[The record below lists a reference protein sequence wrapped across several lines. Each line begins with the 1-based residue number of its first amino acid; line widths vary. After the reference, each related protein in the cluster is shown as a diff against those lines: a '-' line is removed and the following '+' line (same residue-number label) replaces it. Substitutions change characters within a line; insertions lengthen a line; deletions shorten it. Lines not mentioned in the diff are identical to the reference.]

1 MTGILPT
8 RAALDSGPA
17 FARELATTLPVHAQY
32 VLHGNLRDVFLLPGR
47 APGERAQF
55 VTLTELLWRTLQ
67 PSGYEC
73 LVTYDPVAGL
83 GAYPPSA
90 QAAASSILGIKIG
103 TDGAGAD
110 RGRVVPSLDKLRGH
124 LHTVAA
130 ASRRAAFLID
140 YASRIMLDPA
150 HLERAERDFFLYCE
164 KLSREVAPTPGPAH
178 RPSPLYNP
186 LLWLAERDQDLPV
199 WLTAGNERI
208 RTISVPRP
216 DFGDRLDTA
225 KLLTRLMGVPE
236 PDADP
241 EAVKSCQRFAEQAD
255 GLTLQE
261 MIEVTR
267 LAQDRGLA
275 LADLPDAVRTYKLG
289 VLDSPW
295 RRGYLRQRIAQGEA
309 TVSARVVG
317 QPRAVTKTLDI
328 LKRAALGLSGAQAT
342 SSSSRPRGVLFFA
355 GPTGVG
361 KTELAKAVA
370 ELVFGDESAY
380 LRFDMSEFAA
390 EHAGDRLIGAPPGY
404 VGYEAGGELTNAVR
418 QQPFRVVL
426 FDEIEKAHHRILDK
440 FLQIL
445 EDGRLTD
452 GRGATT
458 HFSECVLIFTSNL
471 GSMTED
477 GNGHRVPSLRPGMPY
492 TELESLMRQAIEEHF
507 TVKLGRPELL
517 NRFGDNFVIFDFIG
531 AESAGQ
537 IFDGQL
543 RNILR
548 RVADQHR
555 ITVRLRPEVRAQL
568 LARCTADRSRGGR
581 GIGAALES
589 HLINPLARALFDGDH
604 APGSTVTVV
613 AIDPTGP
620 NLTLEGL

>member
-1 MTGILPT
+1 VTPALHNQ
-8 RAALDSGPA
+8 LDSAPT

-32 VLHGNLRDVFLLPGR
+32 VLHGNLRDVYLLGPGSV
-47 APGERAQF
+47 GERAQF

-67 PSGYEC
+67 LSGFE
-73 LVTYDPVAGL
+73 LMVTFDPVAGL
-83 GAYPPSA
+83 GVYPA
-90 QAAASSILGIKIG
+90 NMHAAASTILGSGIG
-103 TDGAGAD
+103 GDTP
-110 RGRVVPSLDKLRGH
+110 PSLEKLRAH
-124 LHTVAA
+124 LRAVVRAP
-130 ASRRAAFLID
+130 RRVAFLID
-140 YASRIMLDPA
+140 HASRIPLDPTR
-150 HLERAERDFFLYCE
+150 LERPERDFFLFCE
-164 KLSREVAPTPGPAH
+164 KLSREVEPTPGPAQ

-186 LLWLAERDQDLPV
+186 VIWLAEREQDLPV

-208 RTISVPRP
+208 RTIGIPHP
-216 DFGDRLDTA
+216 DFGDRQDTA
-225 KLLTRLMGVPE
+225 RLLARLMGVPE

-241 EAVKSCQRFAEQAD
+241 DAVQSCQRFAEQAD

-267 LAQDRGLA
+267 LARDRGLA

-295 RRGYLRQRIAQGEA
+295 RRGYLRKRIADGQS

-342 SSSSRPRGVLFFA
+342 SSSARPRGVLFFA

-370 ELVFGDESAY
+370 ELVFGDEAAY

-452 GRGATT
+452 GRGTTT
-458 HFSECVLIFTSNL
+458 HFSECILIFTSNL
-471 GSMTED
+471 GATTED
-477 GNGHRVPSLRPGMPY
+477 DSGRRVANVRPGMPY
-492 TELESLMRQAIEEHF
+492 AELESSMRRAITDHF
-507 TVKLGRPELL
+507 ATQLGRPELL

-531 AESAGQ
+531 AEAASQ
-537 IFDGQL
+537 IFEGQL
-543 RNILR
+543 RNILH
-548 RVADQHR
+548 RVAEEHR
-555 ITVRLRPEVRAQL
+555 ITVRLGTEVHAQL
-568 LARCTADRSRGGR
+568 LARCTEDRSRGGR
-581 GIGAALES
+581 GIGTALES

-604 APGSTVTVV
+604 APGPEVEIVSL
-613 AIDPTGP
+613 DPTGP
-620 NLTLEGL
+620 SLELEVR